1 MLILSRKQNERIR
14 IVTPCGAVI
23 WLTMQVDWI
32 DCDDGSGLEP
42 VRAIRNHSAIFRF
55 EDGEVE
61 ISLRPASGTQHAHRV
76 GIQAP
81 ENFYILRE
89 ELINQGGYT

>member
-1 MLILSRKQNERIR
+1 MLILSRNTGERVR
-14 IVTPCGAVI
+14 ITTPCGAVI
-23 WLTMQVDWI
+23 WLTMQPDWI

-42 VRAIRNHSAIFRF
+42 LRAIRNHSALFKY

-61 ISLRPASGTQHAHRV
+61 ISFKPCTKRQHYHRV

-81 ENFYILRE
+81 VEFAILRE
-89 ELINQGGYT
+89 ELIDHHAS